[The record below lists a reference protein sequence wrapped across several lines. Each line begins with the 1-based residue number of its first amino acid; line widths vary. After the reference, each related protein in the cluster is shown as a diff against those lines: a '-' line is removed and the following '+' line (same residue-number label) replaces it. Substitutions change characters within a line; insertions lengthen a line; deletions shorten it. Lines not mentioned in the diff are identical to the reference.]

1 MVRMRKNICTLPA
14 CRIWREVEET
24 MKLKNFAA
32 ASMVTMMAAMQALA
46 ETTIKIA
53 GFGAASGVVGV
64 FGKNSEA
71 AIAAAVEQI
80 NSEGGV
86 TLANGGSALFEY
98 EYYDDRCN
106 AEEGISVIRRIA
118 TTNAL
123 IAVGPTCSNVAE
135 PLFGVMQAKVDDAS
149 DTGLQMPIFT
159 DVAIKGGLAGI
170 SEWVF
175 RNTPSEMT
183 MYDALFDWLRETNGD
198 AKTIYGGVEEDFAH
212 SRYGWRTVMK
222 AMSEKHGY
230 ELVGEAEWLLNDTNF
245 SNQVRAMRRA
255 NADVVAISAH
265 PFTTCGVLREMARQ
279 KVKPKVLIGL
289 TSSSSLETLQGCANE
304 ASGIIIPTSF
314 APVNDSARAAA
325 KAVDA
330 KGGSLDLHSASAW
343 EITLLLRDVI
353 NSVGIEGK
361 AETLEADRRKIRDG
375 LAALTEV
382 EGLLG
387 TNQRLPDGEA
397 VKPFVF
403 VHAMGDSWVLSHD
416 PNG

>member
-1 MVRMRKNICTLPA
+1 
-14 CRIWREVEET
+14 
-24 MKLKNFAA
+24 
-32 ASMVTMMAAMQALA
+32 
-46 ETTIKIA
+46 
-53 GFGAASGVVGV
+53 
-64 FGKNSEA
+64 
-71 AIAAAVEQI
+71 
-80 NSEGGV
+80 
-86 TLANGGSALFEY
+86 
-98 EYYDDRCN
+98 
-106 AEEGISVIRRIA
+106 
-118 TTNAL
+118 
-123 IAVGPTCSNVAE
+123 
-135 PLFGVMQAKVDDAS
+135 
-149 DTGLQMPIFT
+149 
-159 DVAIKGGLAGI
+159 
-170 SEWVF
+170 
-175 RNTPSEMT
+175 
-183 MYDALFDWLRETNGD
+183 
-198 AKTIYGGVEEDFAH
+198 
-212 SRYGWRTVMK
+212 
-222 AMSEKHGY
+222 
-230 ELVGEAEWLLNDTNF
+230 
-245 SNQVRAMRRA
+245 MRRA

>member
-1 MVRMRKNICTLPA
+1 
-14 CRIWREVEET
+14 

-32 ASMVTMMAAMQALA
+32 ASMVTMMAAMPALA

-86 TLANGGSALFEY
+86 TLANGGSALLEY

-289 TSSSSLETLQGCANE
+289 TSSSSLETLQVARTKQV
-304 ASGIIIPTSF
+304 ASLF
-314 APVNDSARAAA
+314 QQ
-325 KAVDA
+325 
-330 KGGSLDLHSASAW
+330 
-343 EITLLLRDVI
+343 
-353 NSVGIEGK
+353 
-361 AETLEADRRKIRDG
+361 
-375 LAALTEV
+375 ALP
-382 EGLLG
+382 
-387 TNQRLPDGEA
+387 Q
-397 VKPFVF
+397 
-403 VHAMGDSWVLSHD
+403 
-416 PNG
+416 